1 MPNVITP
8 DEVVDQIDKLAAAT
22 GQLTTPVV
30 VVDIDDT
37 LLDGSAGPAEYY
49 KPIEPVAEIVRRVGA
64 SKGSAKI
71 VVLTAR
77 PRFSTIASHRN
88 LKAHDIPF
96 HQIIHNDFDEDPVV
110 FKSRIRT
117 ELEEHRGATVIAT
130 IGDKVHD
137 LQGPGLLK
145 ILVASLKEETGPVRH
160 ALYTWP

>member
-1 MPNVITP
+1 MPTIITP
-8 DEVVDQIDKLAAAT
+8 DEVVDQIDKLSAAT
-22 GQLTTPVV
+22 GHPVV

-49 KPIEPVAEIVRRVGA
+49 KPIEPVANIIRRVGA

-77 PRFSTIASHRN
+77 PRFSTIASQRN

-96 HQIIHNDFDEDPVV
+96 HQIIHNDFDEDPAV

-145 ILVASLKEETGPVRH
+145 ILVASLKEETGPVQH